1 MAILDGVKNAVTS
14 QVAARAN
21 SSIRSGLTKVAG
33 NLLGINTQFDG
44 PSLGSPQ
51 ARAENFYSKTRF
63 TTESLMY
70 PMDVQ
75 EDPRQGHY
83 IFFNINVQDKG
94 KIAERTFISNMEYHE
109 KQIEAE
115 YQHHIKTITAAREE
129 ERAAGQD
136 FLTQIR
142 SREELKKEYIQKHII
157 DQYGGRGVEFLNK
170 GSGNY
175 KSAYSES
182 RPHSSSLQL
191 QHPTT
196 KRIDTAIALY
206 MPPSVQVSYAA
217 EYNDTEIGILAD
229 VGAGIIQAFKEGADT
244 KETAMEAFGK
254 FEVGAKKLALAA
266 LDVAAP
272 GSKALVQIQTG
283 KAITPKMELMFNGI
297 GRREF
302 SYEFTFIPKSQTEAE
317 MVQRIVKKFKYH
329 MASNFIEGTGNR
341 EMEIPSTFDISYHY
355 MGKPNES
362 LNKISTCVLE
372 QVDVSYGGDR
382 FQAYADGVPQQTKL
396 NLKFKEMEIIT
407 KRLIDEGY

>member
-1 MAILDGVKNAVTS
+1 MAANLDGVKNAVTS

-21 SSIRSGLTKVAG
+21 KSIRAGLTKVAG

-44 PSLGSPQ
+44 PNLGPAQ
-51 ARAENFYSKTRF
+51 TRATQTKY
-63 TTESLMY
+63 TTESLSY
-70 PMDVQ
+70 PQDVE

-83 IFFNINVQDKG
+83 IFFNINERDKG
-94 KIAERTFISNMEYHE
+94 KVKRQAFLNEIRAHEGKIRAEFE
-109 KQIEAE
+109 KQKSKVAQSFFGGADTGIGQAG
-115 YQHHIKTITAAREE
+115 INIRSEE
-129 ERAAGQD
+129 E
-136 FLTQIR
+136 I
-142 SREELKKEYIQKHII
+142 KIEYIRKHILADYDGTAESI
-157 DQYGGRGVEFLNK
+157 PGGAPSK
-170 GSGNY
+170 G
-175 KSAYSES
+175 
-182 RPHSSSLQL
+182 RRDSSSLAL
-191 QHPTT
+191 QNPTT
-196 KRIDTAIALY
+196 SRIKTAIALY
-206 MPPSVQVSYAA
+206 MPPSVQVSYGADYSD
-217 EYNDTEIGILAD
+217 EGISIRAD
-229 VGAGIIQAFKEGADT
+229 IGAGIIQALKDGADA
-244 KETAMEAFGK
+244 KQTAMEELATFD
-254 FEVGAKKLALAA
+254 VGMKVAAIAA

-382 FQAYADGVPQQTKL
+382 FQAYADGVPQQTKI